1 MLFVLYVVYTLTVQ
15 QVKLVN
21 LRRQEVELKHKIEL
35 AKQGQE
41 SLQREIKL
49 LNTEDYIEKVARDE
63 LGLIKPGEII
73 FKIKR

>member
-1 MLFVLYVVYTLTVQ
+1 MLFVLYVVYTLTAQ